1 MEEINF
7 EDFLR
12 VQIRTGTILEATLNT
27 KARNPAYILRIDF
40 GPLGIKTS
48 SAQITENYQPDELVG
63 LQISAVLNFPAKRVA
78 GFKSEVLVLGAYSE
92 EKGAEFI
99 KNNWSFEGVFGT
111 FDRASL
117 QRGYQVYQEVCSGC
131 HSVSGNFL
139 VTSARSIC

>member
-1 MEEINF
+1 MEEINFEEINF

-27 KARNPAYILRIDF
+27 KAQNPAYILRIDF

-48 SAQITENYQPDELVG
+48 SAQIIENYQPAGLAG

-92 EKGAEFI
+92 EKGVVLLTPTDSVE
-99 KNNWSFEGVFGT
+99 NG
-111 FDRASL
+111 SL
-117 QRGYQVYQEVCSGC
+117 VG
-131 HSVSGNFL
+131 
-139 VTSARSIC
+139 

>member
-12 VQIRTGTILEATLNT
+12 VQILTGTILEATLNT
-27 KARNPAYILRIDF
+27 KAQNPAYILRIDF

-63 LQISAVLNFPAKRVA
+63 LQISAVLNLPAKRVA

-92 EKGAEFI
+92 EKGVVLLTPTVSVE
-99 KNNWSFEGVFGT
+99 NG
-111 FDRASL
+111 SL
-117 QRGYQVYQEVCSGC
+117 VG
-131 HSVSGNFL
+131 
-139 VTSARSIC
+139 